1 MLTLFIPTA
10 LLLLMVFFWWWYG
23 GNGKPMS
30 AQERDALLAELQASD
45 NSPHSQ
51 AALDEVRELMASDDG
66 KEFVMQNLVRY
77 RPKALYPAG
86 YHYNDDPRAADKRYA
101 KAIWWNLLR
110 YGNLILMVAPRS
122 GNFVVPEGADAWH
135 YVALVRY
142 RSRKDFLR
150 FAIASNKADTFVHKW
165 AAIEKTHIFP
175 VRPIISLFLV
185 RTVVALLLFSTWLL
199 LARVLA

>member
-1 MLTLFIPTA
+1 
-10 LLLLMVFFWWWYG
+10 
-23 GNGKPMS
+23 MS